1 MVRAVDTR
9 IPWLVWG
16 MLGVSNLLF
25 PSGGWVM
32 ECTGAWHVLQC
43 MLMVFPDQAGSLQ
56 GSRCGSSD
64 ILTANDPGTGSGWQ
78 QSKQNW
84 ALPAVVGYWARM
96 QCSDPCC
103 VQGARLHP
111 YYNCLGARKGTRTGT
126 GTNASRHPR
135 QFAGSKRPSATASAR
150 TPAAVART
158 GEQ

>member
-1 MVRAVDTR
+1 MVRAVDTG
-9 IPWLVWG
+9 IPWFFWG

-103 VQGARLHP
+103 VQGAQLHP
-111 YYNCLGARKGTRTGT
+111 YFSSQTCCNAAFKPRPPRRHARCKIDTCGIRTHAGRPHRL
-126 GTNASRHPR
+126 SRPM
-135 QFAGSKRPSATASAR
+135 P
-150 TPAAVART
+150 
-158 GEQ
+158 